1 MTTDELFY
9 AIESCGMSAGEFVQL
24 LVNKG
29 IIEYYQLL
37 ECLRE
42 YIEDGKEELKD
53 LFNEDY

>member
-9 AIESCGMSAGEFVQL
+9 AIESCGLDPGEFVQL